1 MTLTPGGYKILS
13 KCDNLSK
20 YIYQSLINYFKNAF
34 QNTQNYKW
42 YLLVFLFIIVDGV
55 TTYVGLKYEY
65 MVEINPI
72 MIYLIKIFNL
82 DFAIMVLL
90 YIKYIV
96 IVVLYEF
103 FKVVPSP
110 YNWAAFYTI
119 FAMSTFIAVNNT
131 LLIIWAVFT

>member
-1 MTLTPGGYKILS
+1 MIMSKNNNLAGYVFQSTL
-13 KCDNLSK
+13 
-20 YIYQSLINYFKNAF
+20 NYFKGII
-34 QNTQNYKW
+34 QNKQNYKW
-42 YLLVFLFIIVDGV
+42 YLLVFLFIIVDGL
-55 TTYVGLKYEY
+55 TTYVGLKYEC
-65 MVEINPI
+65 MIEMNPI
-72 MIYLIKIFNL
+72 IIYLIKIFNL

-90 YIKYIV
+90 YVKYII

-103 FKVVPSP
+103 FKVVSSP